1 MLRDRD
7 EWRRPWREGEAALP
21 PRLRGS
27 RTSARPWQ
35 DAPAGASGLGDSALD
50 AAERER
56 RGDGGL
62 AAAFDGAFDV
72 VEDVTGPRSGTYG
85 RSAAP
90 DVAPPGSGPHANVAA
105 ASTAPYATSSASLP
119 ASVPGGVA
127 SAGRAAA
134 SDARAPRRSGGSTLV
149 VALAAGAAGAL
160 LTVVALLG
168 LGVLPAVDVAA
179 TNGAAPAPS
188 DPALPSTQPPLSSGA
203 TAGQLIPDVADLVL
217 PSVVR
222 INVRGANV
230 DVAQQ
235 GALGSGV
242 IYRSDGYIITNHHVI
257 QGAAGVE
264 VRLANGDRLNA
275 EIVGSDVLND
285 LAVLRIDRD
294 GLPAINLRP
303 DAEALRVG
311 ETVIAVGSPFG
322 LDATVTSGIVSA
334 LNRDLRVPGTADTIP
349 AVIQTDAAINP
360 GNSGGALV
368 DLQGRLI
375 GINTAI
381 VSRTGTNEGVG
392 FAVSVQQAVASS
404 DQLID
409 QGFVRHPLLGITGA
423 DVTQELATAFRLESR
438 RGAVVDTVQPGSG
451 AEAGGM
457 RPGDVIVA
465 VDGTPLGTM
474 SELVAEVRR
483 RTPGSTVVFDVVR
496 NDAGARV
503 RLAIEVVLGERPRS

>member
-27 RTSARPWQ
+27 RTEARPWQ
-35 DAPAGASGLGDSALD
+35 AAGDAATVAASGRGSAS
-50 AAERER
+50 AQGER
-56 RGDGGL
+56 GSAGL

-85 RSAAP
+85 RHPDADGEGSAMRGSGTAASAAAAY
-90 DVAPPGSGPHANVAA
+90 APSGPGTTTPV
-105 ASTAPYATSSASLP
+105 
-119 ASVPGGVA
+119 
-127 SAGRAAA
+127 R
-134 SDARAPRRSGGSTLV
+134 DARTAPRRRGTLLV
-149 VALAAGAAGAL
+149 GLTSGAAGAL
-160 LTVVALLG
+160 LTVAALLA
-168 LGVLPAVDVAA
+168 LGILPDTSGGSAS
-179 TNGAAPAPS
+179 GAPS
-188 DPALPSTQPPLSSGA
+188 SAEAPALPSSQPPLERGA
-203 TAGQLIPDVADLVL
+203 ADTQIIPDVADLVL

-222 INVRGANV
+222 INVRGANP
-230 DVAQQ
+230 AMTQA

-257 QGAAGVE
+257 EDATNVE
-264 VRLANGDRLNA
+264 VRLANGDRLDA

-285 LAVLRIDRD
+285 LAVLRIDRE

-303 DAEALRVG
+303 DDEPLRVG
-311 ETVIAVGSPFG
+311 ETVIAIGSPFG

-334 LNRDLRVPGTADTIP
+334 LNRDLRVPNTNDTIP

-381 VSRTGTNEGVG
+381 ISRTGTNEGVG
-392 FAVSVQQAVASS
+392 FAVSAQQAIVSS
-404 DQLID
+404 DQLIA
-409 QGFVRHPLLGITGA
+409 QGFVRHPLLGITGT
-423 DVTQELATAFRLESR
+423 DITQELATAFQLDSL
-438 RGAVVDTVQPGSG
+438 RGAVVDTVAPDSG

-465 VDGTPLGTM
+465 VDGRPLSSM

-483 RTPGSTVVFDVVR
+483 RTPGSTVAFDVVR
-496 NDAGARV
+496 NDAGERV
-503 RLAIEVVLGERPRS
+503 RLTIDVVLGERPRT